1 MTIPHPADAPPLRSD
16 EDVLQ
21 RASLLLDTAIRR
33 QLWLMFLDERGRQ
46 LPVLMPSYVP
56 RIPTRQH
63 RDDLHRMLGVIFE
76 DVDADSMVIAYER
89 RGPDVLSA
97 GDRAWLALIRDAC
110 REAAIP
116 LRGPLLVHDR
126 GVRWIAPED
135 LG

>member
-21 RASLLLDTAIRR
+21 GASLLLDTAIRR